1 MVGTE
6 ATAPGVAIAD
16 IMEAIREPY
25 GLGEAA
31 TVSRLGNGHINTT
44 VLVHD
49 GKRHLVAQKI
59 NTAVFPSPRALVTN
73 ARAIYDHLAGKEE
86 SLRVARHV
94 PGQNGHFLHGPEA
107 DVRVLEYFPKSRSIE
122 VLENSEQARLAAWN
136 FARFS
141 RLLADFDHRQ
151 LEIVIPDFHSPLLRY
166 RQFGEALASNAA
178 GRALECGQEINFVF
192 SEQNR
197 FREWQVLLDGLPIR
211 VCHNDCK
218 INNMLVHIGTGEA
231 LAIID
236 LDTCMPG
243 CLMTDFG
250 DLVRTCCSPEAED
263 SLDLQRVVAR
273 PEVYT
278 ALLQGY
284 LAGHEGNLSAME
296 RASLMP
302 GALMMCFV
310 VGLRFLTDFLS
321 GDCYFSVDYPE
332 HNLVRARNQFRL
344 YQSLK
349 TQRSTLE
356 TSS

>member
-1 MVGTE
+1 M
-6 ATAPGVAIAD
+6 APGVAIAD
-16 IMEAIREPY
+16 ILEAIREPY

-44 VLVHD
+44 VLVRD
-49 GKRHLVAQKI
+49 GRRHLVAQKI
-59 NTAVFPSPRALVTN
+59 NTAVFASPGALVRN
-73 ARAIYDHLAGKEE
+73 ARAIHDHLEGKEE
-86 SLRVARHV
+86 RLRVARHV
-94 PGQNGHFLHGPEA
+94 PGRNGRFLHGPGA
-107 DVRVLEYFPKSRSIE
+107 DVRVLEYFPNSRSIE

-151 LEIVIPDFHSPLLRY
+151 LEIVIPDFHSPVLRY
-166 RQFGEALASNAA
+166 RQFDAAFAANVADRACSCAREIEFARGEE
-178 GRALECGQEINFVF
+178 GRV
-192 SEQNR
+192 
-197 FREWQVLLDGLPIR
+197 REWQELLHSLPVR

-218 INNMLVHIGTGEA
+218 INNMLVHSDSAKA

-263 SLDLQRVVAR
+263 SRDLERVVAR

-278 ALLQGY
+278 ALMQGY
-284 LAGHEGNLSAME
+284 LAGHGGTLSAME
-296 RASLMP
+296 RESLMP

-332 HNLVRARNQFRL
+332 HNLIRARNQFCL

-349 TQRSTLE
+349 TLRSTLE
-356 TSS
+356 SSY

>member
-1 MVGTE
+1 M
-6 ATAPGVAIAD
+6 APDVIIAD
-16 IMEAIREPY
+16 ILEAIREPY

-31 TVSRLGNGHINTT
+31 TVSHLGNGHINTT

-59 NTAVFPSPRALVTN
+59 NTSVFPSPGALVKN

-86 SLRVARHV
+86 MLQLARHV
-94 PGQNGHFLHGPEA
+94 PGQNGRFLHGRDG
-107 DVRVLEYFPKSRSIE
+107 DVRVLEYFPNSSSIE
-122 VLENSEQARLAAWN
+122 VLQNSEQARLAALN

-141 RLLADFDHRQ
+141 RLLADFDHQR
-151 LEIVIPDFHSPLLRY
+151 LEIVIPDFHSPVLRY
-166 RQFGEALASNAA
+166 RQFDAALATDAA
-178 GRALECGQEINFVF
+178 ARAAVCAREIKFACGQEGRV
-192 SEQNR
+192 
-197 FREWQVLLDGLPIR
+197 REWQGLLDTLPVR

-218 INNMLVHIGTGEA
+218 INNMLVHSDSGKA

-263 SLDLQRVVAR
+263 SRDLERVVAR
-273 PEVYT
+273 PEVYA
-278 ALLQGY
+278 ALMQGY
-284 LAGHEGNLSAME
+284 LAGHDGKLSVVE
-296 RASLMP
+296 RESLMP

-321 GDCYFSVDYPE
+321 GDGYFSVDFPD

-344 YQSLK
+344 YQSLEM
-349 TQRSTLE
+349 QRSTLE
-356 TSS
+356 TFS

>member
-1 MVGTE
+1 MTPGMGT
-6 ATAPGVAIAD
+6 AGIL
-16 IMEAIREPY
+16 EAIREPY
-25 GLGEAA
+25 GLGDDA
-31 TVSRLGNGHINTT
+31 TISRLGNGHINTT

-49 GKRHLVAQKI
+49 GKHHLVAQKI
-59 NTAVFPSPRALVTN
+59 NTAVFPNPGALVKN
-73 ARAIYDHLAGKEE
+73 ARAIHGHLAQKEE
-86 SLRVARHV
+86 MLQVARHV
-94 PGQNGHFLHGPEA
+94 PGRNGHFLHGPDG
-107 DVRVLEYFPKSRSIE
+107 DVRVLEYFPNSSSIE
-122 VLENSEQARLAAWN
+122 VLENCEQARLAALN

-141 RLLADFDHRQ
+141 RLLADIDHGR

-166 RQFGEALASNAA
+166 RQFDKALAANAA
-178 GRALECGQEINFVF
+178 GRFGGCGREIDFVRG
-192 SEQNR
+192 EEGKIL
-197 FREWQVLLDGLPIR
+197 EWQELLDILPVG

-218 INNMLVHIGTGEA
+218 INNMLVHSDSGEA

-263 SLDLQRVVAR
+263 SRGLERVVAR
-273 PEVYT
+273 PDVYA
-278 ALLQGY
+278 ALMKGY
-284 LAGHEGNLSAME
+284 LAGHAGSLSATE

-321 GDCYFSVDYPE
+321 GDSYFSVDYAE

-344 YQSLK
+344 YQSLEA
-349 TQRSTLE
+349 QRSTLE
-356 TSS
+356 TFS